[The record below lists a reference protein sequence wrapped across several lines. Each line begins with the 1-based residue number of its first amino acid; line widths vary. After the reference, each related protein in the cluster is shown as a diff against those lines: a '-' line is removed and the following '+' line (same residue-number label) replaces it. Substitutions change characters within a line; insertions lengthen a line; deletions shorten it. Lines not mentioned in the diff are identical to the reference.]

1 MTKTW
6 IIERYSKELE
16 YIKRVMNLSEKELE
30 IYIAGYVDGQACTL
44 EELKYKDNQTN

>member
-30 IYIAGYVDGQACTL
+30 IYIVGYVDGQACTL
-44 EELKYKDNQTN
+44 EKLKYKDE